1 MKKLLVIFLAA
12 MLIVSLAACSNSK
25 TGEKETSAAATSAA
39 TSSQTTEE
47 STANSAAFDKQE
59 AVKNLH
65 FGYAGEANIK
75 DTDNGKMVENKDY
88 NTIVSFQEGKTMK
101 ELAES
106 RGLTFAEAVKLN
118 GTEWNKY
125 TFKNDNYST
134 KKLYL
139 SVLVY
144 MFEYIFN
151 IAIIIF
157 LVMVFDVNK
166 IIAPL
171 IAPIFSTPP
180 VFFLMILI
188 MKNK

>member
-125 TFKNDNYST
+125 TFKNEQVST
-134 KKLYL
+134 
-139 SVLVY
+139 VL
-144 MFEYIFN
+144 F
-151 IAIIIF
+151 
-157 LVMVFDVNK
+157 MVEKDSGTYVVSFFHDVNAD
-166 IIAPL
+166 INLDADIDAFMN
-171 IAPIFSTPP
+171 AVTFE
-180 VFFLMILI
+180 
-188 MKNK
+188 